1 MMPVNTLH
9 FSHDSSSAVNGD
21 SHFSATDLFNLM
33 RDHVWTIVASV
44 VVALALA
51 IAYVTLATPVY
62 SADVIVRVDT
72 PEPNALG
79 LSALNQQ
86 NPPPPADGS
95 AGSAELEV
103 MQSRSV
109 LDPVIQSFRFDVSV
123 TPKSIPILSSI
134 AKKFAKLGQPSSP
147 WLGLT
152 SFAWGGEIVHID
164 AFEVPQWLEN
174 EPLKLIAQGDNGY
187 ELLGPSG
194 EILLTGTAG
203 KPAASNGVSLSVSR
217 LVARPGTEFKVVRW
231 NSLDAVDRFK
241 RNMKVTSKGKGAITS
256 IVQLTYNDENPW
268 MAADV
273 ANALAQQYIASAVES
288 RQRDDGKTLDFIN
301 QELPRV
307 RAELERT
314 EESLSTYQ
322 SSSRSLAPTTEAD
335 AYLKG
340 GLDFQKQIATL
351 QIQRTQLLLKYTPDS
366 PWIKNIDEQ
375 IEQLQN
381 RKSTFDTRF
390 SDMPASQRK
399 NADLTRDAK
408 VAEAVYVEMINK
420 KEQLTVRRAST
431 TGGAHIVDVAQRP
444 HVPVKPNRMLVVPAA
459 AGLGLFIG
467 VFLVFMRRH
476 VMTGVTDPFF
486 VERSLSVPV
495 FGEVLYSQPQ
505 AMLEK
510 EIALSLSRGRSKGG
524 NLLPYQAAVPDKTG
538 NAIGVPRLESG
549 QTRVLA
555 DRFRHDLSVEAL
567 RAVRTAL
574 NRNSAHANNNIV
586 MFTGPAPYAGKSFVA
601 VNVAV
606 LQAEIG
612 SRVLLI
618 DADMRRGHL
627 AAHFNQSNHG
637 GLSEVLAG
645 ALQPSEVIRSVGVNG
660 LSFMSCGSYPP
671 NPAEL
676 LMGRG
681 FKALLNHV
689 SNQFDMVI
697 IDTPPILA
705 VTDPAIVASEAGAT
719 VLVLRSGM
727 QSEAEI
733 AETVKKLERADA
745 RIFGAVFNA
754 IPLRWSNRH
763 YGYAS
768 AYTTNFQQFDGVN

>member
-1 MMPVNTLH
+1 MPVNTLH
-9 FSHDSSSAVNGD
+9 FSQDSSSAVNGE

-33 RDHVWTIVASV
+33 RDHVWTIVGSV
-44 VVALALA
+44 AVAVALA

-62 SADVIVRVDT
+62 SADVMVRVDT

-79 LSALNQQ
+79 LSAINQQ
-86 NPPPPADGS
+86 NPPAPADAS
-95 AGSAELEV
+95 TGSAELEV

-109 LDPVIQSFRFDVSV
+109 LDPVIQGFGFDVSV
-123 TPKSIPILSSI
+123 TPKSFPILSAIS
-134 AKKFAKLGQPSSP
+134 KKFAKLGQPSSP

-152 SFAWGGEIVHID
+152 SFAWGGEIVHIGSL
-164 AFEVPQWLEN
+164 EVPQSLEN
-174 EPLKLIAQGDNGY
+174 EPLKLIAQGDDGY

-194 EILLTGTAG
+194 ETLLTGTAG
-203 KPAASNGVSLSVSR
+203 KPAASNGVSMSISR

-231 NSLDAVDRFK
+231 NLLDAVDRFK
-241 RNMKVTSKGKGAITS
+241 RDMKVTSKGKGAITS
-256 IVQLTYNDENPW
+256 IVQLTYHDENPW
-268 MAADV
+268 AAADV
-273 ANALAQQYIASAVES
+273 ANALARQYIASAVES
-288 RQRDDGKTLDFIN
+288 RQRDDSKTLDFIN

-307 RAELERT
+307 RAELART

-322 SSSRSLAPTTEAD
+322 SSSRSLEPTTEAD

-366 PWIKNIDEQ
+366 PWIRNIDEQ

-408 VAEAVYVEMINK
+408 VAEAVYVEMVNK

-444 HVPVKPNRMLVVPAA
+444 RVPVRPNRMLVIPAA

-467 VFLVFMRRH
+467 AFLVFMRRH

-495 FGEVLYSQPQ
+495 FGEVLYSEPQ
-505 AMLEK
+505 ALLEK
-510 EIALSLSRGRSKGG
+510 EIAWSLNRGGSKGG
-524 NLLPYQAAVPDKTG
+524 NLLSYRAVVPNKTG
-538 NAIGVPRLESG
+538 NPISDPRLTSG

-567 RAVRTAL
+567 RTVRTAL
-574 NRNSAHANNNIV
+574 NRNSAHAHNNIV
-586 MFTGPAPYAGKSFVA
+586 MFTGPTPYAGKSFVA
-601 VNVAV
+601 VNIAV

-645 ALQPSEVIRSVGVNG
+645 SLQPSEVIRGVGVNG
-660 LSFMSCGSYPP
+660 LSFMSCGSYPA

-681 FKALLNHV
+681 FKALLSQV
-689 SNQFDMVI
+689 SDQFDMVI
-697 IDTPPILA
+697 IDTPPFLA

-768 AYTTNFQQFDGVN
+768 AYTTNFKQFDGVN

>member
-1 MMPVNTLH
+1 MNTLN
-9 FSHDSSSAVNGD
+9 FSHDSSRADNSE

-33 RDHVWTIVASV
+33 RDHVWTIVGSI
-44 VVALALA
+44 VVAVALA
-51 IAYVTLATPVY
+51 IAYVTLATPIY
-62 SADVIVRVDT
+62 SADVMVRVDT

-79 LSALNQQ
+79 LAAINQQ
-86 NPPPPADGS
+86 NPPAPADAS
-95 AGSAELEV
+95 TGSAELEV

-109 LDPVIQSFRFDVSV
+109 LDPVIQEFGFDVSV
-123 TPKSIPILSSI
+123 TPKSIPILSAL

-152 SFAWGGEIVHID
+152 SYAWGGEIVHISSLQ
-164 AFEVPQWLEN
+164 VPQWLEN
-174 EPLKLIAQGDNGY
+174 EPLKLIAQGDNRY

-194 EILLTGTAG
+194 EVLLSGTAG
-203 KPAASNGVSLSVSR
+203 KSVASNDVSITVSS
-217 LVARPGTEFKVVRW
+217 LFARPGTEFKVIRW

-241 RNMKVTSKGKGAITS
+241 RNMKVTSKGKGTITS
-256 IVQLTYNDENPW
+256 IVQLTYNDDNPW
-268 MAADV
+268 TAAEV

-288 RQRDDGKTLDFIN
+288 RQRDDSKTLDFIN

-314 EESLSTYQ
+314 EENLSTYQ

-366 PWIKNIDEQ
+366 PWIRNIDEQ
-375 IEQLQN
+375 LSELQS
-381 RKSTFDTRF
+381 RKSMFDTRF

-431 TGGAHIVDVAQRP
+431 TGGAHIVDLAQRP
-444 HVPVKPNRMLVVPAA
+444 RVPVKPNRILVIPAA
-459 AGLGLFIG
+459 AGLGLFVG
-467 VFLVFMRRH
+467 AFLVFMRRR

-495 FGEVLYSQPQ
+495 FGEVLFSQPQ

-510 EIALSLSRGRSKGG
+510 EIALSLSQRGSKGG
-524 NLLPYQAAVPDKTG
+524 NLLSYRAAVPQKTG
-538 NAIGVPRLESG
+538 NAVSAPRLAGG

-574 NRNSAHANNNIV
+574 NRNSAHAHNNIV
-586 MFTGPAPYAGKSFVA
+586 MFTGPTPYAGKSFVA
-601 VNVAV
+601 VNIAV

-618 DADMRRGHL
+618 DADMRRGQL

-645 ALQPSEVIRSVGVNG
+645 SLQPYEVIRSVGVNG
-660 LSFMSCGSYPP
+660 LSFMSCGSYPG

-681 FKALLNHV
+681 FKALLNQV

-697 IDTPPILA
+697 IDTPPFLA

-733 AETVKKLERADA
+733 ADTVKKLERADA

-768 AYTTNFQQFDGVN
+768 AYTTNFEQFDGVN